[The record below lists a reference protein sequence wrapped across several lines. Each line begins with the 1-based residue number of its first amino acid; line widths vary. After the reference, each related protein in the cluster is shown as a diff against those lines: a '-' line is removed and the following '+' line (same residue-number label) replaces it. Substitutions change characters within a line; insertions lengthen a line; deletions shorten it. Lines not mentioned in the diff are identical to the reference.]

1 MDITII
7 KGELTNQE
15 TGIPIGQRNAPH
27 HSREFLNLACPY
39 CKKWFLASSDLLN
52 EKTNSGQLLRT
63 IKLLDK
69 DKESLRKGNF
79 LHDYVPKTDSQ
90 KTIAAITD
98 IFVTQKEW
106 QELSLPELKDFAENH
121 LGLSLSADH
130 EMKEAV
136 KKEAKAAN
144 IQFVPTIWLDGH
156 LFDESIEL
164 ETLEEYLG

>member
-15 TGIPIGQRNAPH
+15 TGLHLGTPTADH

-39 CKKWFLASSDLLN
+39 CKKWFLTSSELLN
-52 EKTNSGQLLRT
+52 EKTTTGQLQRT

-69 DKESLRKGNF
+69 EKESLQKGNV
-79 LHDYVPKTDSQ
+79 LHDYVPNDPQ
-90 KTIAAITD
+90 KALEALTQ
-98 IFVTQKEW
+98 IFTLQEEW
-106 QELSLPELKDFAENH
+106 QDLSFTELKLFAENR
-121 LGLSLSADH
+121 LGLIPSRKQ
-130 EMKEAV
+130 EMKAKIKREAND
-136 KKEAKAAN
+136 AN

-164 ETLEEYLG
+164 ETLKDYLK